1 MEDFEPSMKVKICGL
16 TRVEDAEAALDAGAD
31 YLGFV
36 FHPPSP
42 RFIEPARA
50 GELIR
55 HFGTHGRLAN
65 GRARCVGLCVNL
77 TLKEMNEAAA
87 LSGVDLLQVYGTPD
101 PEDLT
106 ALVPECFMA
115 VRPRSLAE
123 ASELAGR
130 YGAVSRGTGPGL
142 LVDSYSRK
150 AWGGTGEQ
158 ADWTLVRT
166 VTASVPRTM
175 LAGGL
180 APDNVAQAVAQTEP
194 WGVDVSSGVEAAPG
208 LKDVDAVRTFVNR
221 ARRAVANRDPDPA
234 AQA

>member
-1 MEDFEPSMKVKICGL
+1 MKVKICGL
-16 TRVEDAEAALDAGAD
+16 TRPEDAEAALDAGAD

-50 GELIR
+50 GELIS
-55 HFGTHGRLAN
+55 HLGTHGRLAD
-65 GRARCVGLCVNL
+65 GRARCIGLCVNL
-77 TLKEMNEAAA
+77 TPPQMNEAAA
-87 LSGVDLLQVYGTPD
+87 LSGIDLLQVYGDPD

-106 ALVPECFMA
+106 VLVPECFMA
-115 VRPRSLAE
+115 VRPRSLTE
-123 ASELAGR
+123 ASKLASR

-158 ADWTLVRT
+158 ADWSLAGT

-180 APDNVAQAVAQTEP
+180 APDNVAQAVAQVAP

-208 LKDVDAVRTFVNR
+208 LKDIDAVRAFVSR
-221 ARRAVANRDPDPA
+221 ARQAVASREPGPA
-234 AQA
+234 TQA

>member
-1 MEDFEPSMKVKICGL
+1 MKIKICGL
-16 TRVEDAEAALDAGAD
+16 TRLEDAEAALDAGVD

-42 RFIEPARA
+42 RFIEPTRA
-50 GELIR
+50 GALIDAL
-55 HFGTHGRLAN
+55 GTHVRLAD
-65 GRARCVGLCVNL
+65 GRSRCVGLCVNL
-77 TLKEMNEAAA
+77 TPEQMNEAAA
-87 LSGVDLLQVYGTPD
+87 LSGIDLLQVYGD
-101 PEDLT
+101 PAPEALA

-115 VRPRSLAE
+115 VRPRSPAE
-123 ASELAGR
+123 ASALADR
-130 YGAVSRGTGPGL
+130 YGAVSRGAGPGL

-158 ADWTLVRT
+158 ADWSLVRQ
-166 VTASVPRTM
+166 VTAAVPRTM

-180 APDNVAQAVAQTEP
+180 APDNVAQAVAQAEP

-208 LKDVDAVRTFVNR
+208 LKDVDAVRAFVSR
-221 ARRAVANRDPDPA
+221 ARGAIASRESGPD

>member
-1 MEDFEPSMKVKICGL
+1 MKIKICGL
-16 TRVEDAEAALDAGAD
+16 TRLEDAEAALDAGVD

-42 RFIEPARA
+42 RFIEPSRA
-50 GELIR
+50 GTLIDALGP
-55 HFGTHGRLAN
+55 HVRLAD
-65 GRARCVGLCVNL
+65 GRSRCVGLCVNL
-77 TLKEMNEAAA
+77 TPEQMNEAAA
-87 LSGVDLLQVYGTPD
+87 LSGIDLLQVYGDPA
-101 PEDLT
+101 PEDLA

-115 VRPRSLAE
+115 VRPRSPAE
-123 ASELAGR
+123 ASALADR
-130 YGAVSRGTGPGL
+130 YGAVSRGAGPGL

-158 ADWTLVRT
+158 ADWSLVRQ
-166 VTASVPRTM
+166 VTAVVPRTM

-180 APDNVAQAVAQTEP
+180 APDNVAQAVTQAEP

-208 LKDVDAVRTFVNR
+208 LKDVDAVRAFVRR
-221 ARRAVANRDPDPA
+221 ARGAVASREPGPA

>member
-1 MEDFEPSMKVKICGL
+1 MKVKICGL
-16 TRVEDAEAALDAGAD
+16 TRPEDAEAALDAGAD

-50 GELIR
+50 GELI
-55 HFGTHGRLAN
+55 HHLGTHERLAD

-77 TLKEMNEAAA
+77 TPEQMNQAAA
-87 LSGVDLLQVYGTPD
+87 LSGIDLLQVHGSPE
-101 PEDLT
+101 PEDLA
-106 ALVPECFMA
+106 ALIPECFMS

-130 YGAVSRGTGPGL
+130 YGAVSRGAGPGL

-158 ADWTLVRT
+158 ADWPLVRT

-180 APDNVAQAVAQTEP
+180 APNNVAQAIAQADP

-208 LKDVDAVRTFVNR
+208 LKDVDAVRAFVSR
-221 ARRAVANRDPDPA
+221 ARQAVANREPGSA

>member
-1 MEDFEPSMKVKICGL
+1 MKVKICGL
-16 TRVEDAEAALDAGAD
+16 TRLEDAEAALDAGAD

-50 GELIR
+50 GELIN
-55 HFGTHGRLAN
+55 HLGTCGRLAD

-77 TLKEMNEAAA
+77 TSKQMNEAAA
-87 LSGVDLLQVYGTPD
+87 LSGIDLLQVYGNPD

-158 ADWTLVRT
+158 ADWALVRT

-180 APDNVAQAVAQTEP
+180 APDNVAQAVAQAEP

-208 LKDVDAVRTFVNR
+208 LKDVDAVRAFVNR
-221 ARRAVANRDPDPA
+221 ARQAVANRDPDPA

>member
-1 MEDFEPSMKVKICGL
+1 MKVKICGL
-16 TRVEDAEAALDAGAD
+16 TRIGDVEATLDAGAD

-50 GELIR
+50 GELISR
-55 HFGTHGRLAN
+55 LGTHERLAN
-65 GRARCVGLCVNL
+65 GQVRCVGLCVNL
-77 TLKEMNEAAA
+77 TPKQMNEAAA
-87 LSGVDLLQVYGTPD
+87 VSGVDLLQVYGNPD
-101 PEDLT
+101 PEDLA

-123 ASELAGR
+123 ASELASR
-130 YGAVSRGTGPGL
+130 YGAVSRGTGPSL

-158 ADWTLVRT
+158 ADWSLVRT
-166 VTASVPRTM
+166 VTASVPRTI

-180 APDNVAQAVAQTEP
+180 APDNVAQAVAQTDP
-194 WGVDVSSGVEAAPG
+194 WGVDVSSGVEAEPG
-208 LKDVDAVRTFVNR
+208 LKDVDAVRAFVSR
-221 ARRAVANRDPDPA
+221 ARQAVAIREPGPA
-234 AQA
+234 VQA

>member
-1 MEDFEPSMKVKICGL
+1 MKIKICGL
-16 TRVEDAEAALDAGAD
+16 TRLEDAEAALDAGVD

-42 RFIEPARA
+42 RFIEPTRA
-50 GELIR
+50 GALIDALGP
-55 HFGTHGRLAN
+55 HVRLAD
-65 GRARCVGLCVNL
+65 GRSRCVGLCVNL
-77 TLKEMNEAAA
+77 TPEQMNEAAA
-87 LSGVDLLQVYGTPD
+87 LSGIDLLQVYGDPT
-101 PEDLT
+101 PEDLA

-115 VRPRSLAE
+115 VRPRSPAE
-123 ASELAGR
+123 ASALADR
-130 YGAVSRGTGPGL
+130 YGAVSRGAGPGL

-158 ADWTLVRT
+158 ADWSLVRQ
-166 VTASVPRTM
+166 VTAVVPRTM

-180 APDNVAQAVAQTEP
+180 APDNVAQAVAQAEP

-208 LKDVDAVRTFVNR
+208 LKDVDAVRAFVSR
-221 ARRAVANRDPDPA
+221 ARGAVASREPDSG

>member
-1 MEDFEPSMKVKICGL
+1 MKVKICGL
-16 TRVEDAEAALDAGAD
+16 TRANDVEAALDAGAD

-55 HFGTHGRLAN
+55 DFAAHGPLAD
-65 GRARCVGLCVNL
+65 GRARCVGLCVKL
-77 TLKEMNEAAA
+77 TPDQMNEAAA
-87 LSGVDLLQVYGTPD
+87 LSGIDLLQVYGNPD
-101 PEDLT
+101 PKDL
-106 ALVPECFMA
+106 AQLAPECFMA

-123 ASELAGR
+123 ASGLAHR
-130 YGAVSRGTGPGL
+130 YGGVSRGTGPGL
-142 LVDSYSRK
+142 LVDSFSRK

-158 ADWTLVRT
+158 ADWSMART
-166 VTASVPRTM
+166 VADSVPRTM

-180 APDNVAQAVAQTEP
+180 APDNVAQAVAEANP

-208 LKDVDAVRTFVNR
+208 LKNVEAVRAFVR
-221 ARRAVANRDPDPA
+221 EARLAAATVAPGPA
-234 AQA
+234 TQA

>member
-1 MEDFEPSMKVKICGL
+1 MKVKICGL
-16 TRVEDAEAALDAGAD
+16 TRIGDVEAALDAGAD

-42 RFIEPARA
+42 RFIQPARA
-50 GELIR
+50 GELID
-55 HFGTHGRLAN
+55 HIGTQGRLAD

-77 TLKEMNEAAA
+77 TAKQMNEAAA
-87 LSGVDLLQVYGTPD
+87 LSGIDLLQVYGNPD
-101 PEDLT
+101 PEALT

-130 YGAVSRGTGPGL
+130 YGAVSRGAGPGL

-180 APDNVAQAVAQTEP
+180 APDNVAQAVAQAEP

-208 LKDVDAVRTFVNR
+208 LKDVDAIRAFVSR
-221 ARRAVANRDPDPA
+221 ARQAVAHREPGPG